1 MSRQLPAPDLP
12 GFSYLRDLGS
22 GGFADVYLYQQ
33 EHPYR
38 QVAVKVLR
46 DATVSTRARQM
57 FVAEANAMA
66 QLEHPFI
73 VRVYSTGTTADHR
86 PYIVMSY
93 YPNGSLAA
101 RVRRELFSVAEALQV
116 GIQIGAAVETAHRA
130 RILHRD
136 IKPANILLGP
146 FEEPGLTDFGIAAQ
160 MAAAEEEDAGLSV
173 PWSPPEVLYS
183 TGPAGVSSDVY
194 SLSATLWHLLVGR
207 SPFEVPGGN
216 NSVYELMKRVRD
228 LPVPSTGRREV
239 PSSLDRLLKQGM
251 SKQTNLRPSS
261 ALELVM
267 SMQAIE
273 QELQLPRTQIMLARD
288 GASAQGRSEP
298 VLAADRTQVQA
309 PQRTE
314 PSQPG
319 TPTGWGRAP
328 EPGDRRSVPPDGE
341 TPPEPTAGRAP
352 VPAANVSRYEE
363 VIEPTRLAS
372 RVAAP
377 PEHAAPREERPL
389 PWRALL
395 AVVTVLVLMVG
406 IGATLVLNDRGTK
419 AATSATVSEAPPTV
433 QVGGDVL
440 PPGPVTIKGQRDAGA
455 VTFTWTYS
463 AALDDDQYRY
473 RLADGSVRNT
483 RERSVTLTVP
493 GGVEACLE
501 VMVYRNDGSPGSR
514 DWSPKVCVR

>member
-1 MSRQLPAPDLP
+1 
-12 GFSYLRDLGS
+12 
-22 GGFADVYLYQQ
+22 
-33 EHPYR
+33 
-38 QVAVKVLR
+38 
-46 DATVSTRARQM
+46 
-57 FVAEANAMA
+57 
-66 QLEHPFI
+66 
-73 VRVYSTGTTADHR
+73 
-86 PYIVMSY
+86 
-93 YPNGSLAA
+93 
-101 RVRRELFSVAEALQV
+101 
-116 GIQIGAAVETAHRA
+116 
-130 RILHRD
+130 
-136 IKPANILLGP
+136 
-146 FEEPGLTDFGIAAQ
+146 
-160 MAAAEEEDAGLSV
+160 
-173 PWSPPEVLYS
+173 
-183 TGPAGVSSDVY
+183 VSSDVW
-194 SLSATLWHLLVGR
+194 LRCLATLWHRWSGR

-319 TPTGWGRAP
+319 TLTG
-328 EPGDRRSVPPDGE
+328 GDGRRSRRPTLVPPDGE
-341 TPPEPTAGRAP
+341 TPPESPQAGPRC
-352 VPAANVSRYEE
+352 AANVSREE

-377 PEHAAPREERPL
+377 PEHAPPGGATPAVAGAPRRRD
-389 PWRALL
+389 RA
-395 AVVTVLVLMVG
+395 
-406 IGATLVLNDRGTK
+406 GADGRHRGDLVLNDRGAK

-501 VMVYRNDGSPGSR
+501 VMVYRNGSPGSR